1 MHNSY
6 TTELYTKSNFCKRE
20 LNPKFI
26 GGELMAVDIAAMQ
39 KRKPGKRPIF
49 RSSITV
55 KGKKIYASEYGH
67 KAFVLWI

>member
-1 MHNSY
+1 
-6 TTELYTKSNFCKRE
+6 
-20 LNPKFI
+20 
-26 GGELMAVDIAAMQ
+26 MAVDIAAMQ

-67 KAFVLWI
+67 KAFILWI